1 MEHIIRQYKLEQG
14 ALEVQ
19 YIEECF
25 TEFKGKK
32 TAEEIIERLKDRD
45 HLILLSMAPSEDD
58 DGVLIPVSYKIGHE
72 LRAQETNLKLV
83 DLVGQLRD
91 VVEFPNRRIFYSW
104 IGGTRTE
111 WRGRGHYRALTE
123 QQEEWAHANGYHELV
138 VKTKKRV
145 YGMRAPFDPLNF
157 HVIKF
162 QRHLKDKR
170 ETKDYF
176 KKKIGAEVLNQHQT
190 TRSVVEA
197 A

>member
-1 MEHIIRQYKLEQG
+1 MEHVIRQYTLEPG

-25 TEFKGKK
+25 TEFSGKK

-83 DLVGQLRD
+83 DLVGQLRA

-111 WRGRGHYRALTE
+111 GRGRGHHSAPAGREGGGGDGNRYPGT
-123 QQEEWAHANGYHELV
+123 GG
-138 VKTKKRV
+138 KK
-145 YGMRAPFDPLNF
+145 
-157 HVIKF
+157 
-162 QRHLKDKR
+162 
-170 ETKDYF
+170 
-176 KKKIGAEVLNQHQT
+176 
-190 TRSVVEA
+190 
-197 A
+197 